1 MSEFTQENRINAESL
16 ASEILTLSR
25 NSLLVN
31 LRCLDR
37 AVSRL
42 AFVADENFTFE
53 TDGVSLFYDPM
64 FVLSGYRAEPSA
76 ITRNLLHSLLH
87 CVFCHSFAGADI
99 DRARWDLACDMAVE
113 ASITDLHIPA
123 LAALR
128 EELQRAPLAEV
139 QADTGTLTAEK
150 IYRWLRDREIS
161 EEELIL
167 RRSCFQG
174 DGHDL
179 WYGASDG
186 ESRPDDRIRLR
197 KLWEEVSRRM
207 QTELETV
214 SRREGT
220 LVQNLRRLNRSRR
233 SYDDILRR
241 FSVYG
246 EVMHLSD
253 EEFDNNYYTYGL
265 QTYGNLPLIEP
276 LEYAEQRRIRDFVIA
291 VDTSGSVRGEVVQRF
306 MQHTY
311 DMLSR
316 QESFFSKINMYILQ
330 CDWQIRHIAHIC
342 SRKDLDSYIADLQLQ
357 GFEQTD
363 FRPVFQF
370 VEEKRRSGELRNLRG
385 LIYFT
390 DGRGIFPASPPDY
403 ETAFILHSD
412 REQEPAVPPWAIH
425 MTMTEED
432 ILDGKFSS

>member
-1 MSEFTQENRINAESL
+1 MSAFTEENAITAESL

-31 LRCLDR
+31 LRFLDR

-42 AFVADENFTFE
+42 EFAADENFTFE

-64 FVLSGYRAEPSA
+64 FVLSQYRSEPSV

-87 CVFCHSFAGADI
+87 CVFCHSFIGADI

-113 ASITDLHIPA
+113 ASIRDLHIPA

-128 EELQRAPLAEV
+128 EELQCAPLAEV
-139 QADTGTLTAEK
+139 QADVGTLTAEK
-150 IYRWLRDREIS
+150 IYRWLRDRDIS
-161 EEELIL
+161 KEELIL

-179 WYGASDG
+179 WYGTSDS
-186 ESRPDDRIRLR
+186 ESNPEDKIRLR
-197 KLWEEVSRRM
+197 RRWEEVSRRM

-265 QTYGNLPLIEP
+265 RTYGNLPLVEP
-276 LEYAEQRRIRDFVIA
+276 LEYSEQRRIRDFVIA
-291 VDTSGSVRGEVVQRF
+291 IDTSGSVRGEVVQRF
-306 MQHTY
+306 IQHTY
-311 DMLSR
+311 DLLSR

-330 CDWQIRHIAHIC
+330 CDWQIRDAARIR
-342 SRKDLDSYIADLQLQ
+342 SRKDFDAYIADLQLK

-370 VEEKRRSGELRNLRG
+370 IDDKRRDGELRNLRG

-390 DGRGIFPASPPDY
+390 DGLGIFPISRPDY

-412 REQEPAVPPWAIH
+412 REQEPPVPVWAMH
-425 MTMTEED
+425 MTMSEED

>member
-1 MSEFTQENRINAESL
+1 MSENSGENPISAESL
-16 ASEILTLSR
+16 ANEILMLSR
-25 NSLLVN
+25 NLLLVN

-42 AFVADENFTFE
+42 SFVADENIPFE

-64 FVLSGYRAEPSA
+64 FILSQYRAEPSV

-87 CVFCHSFAGADI
+87 CVFCHSFTGADI
-99 DRARWDLACDMAVE
+99 DRLRWDLACDMAVE
-113 ASITDLHIPA
+113 ASINDLHIPA

-128 EELQRAPLAEV
+128 EDFQREPLAEV
-139 QADTGTLTAEK
+139 QADAGALTAEK
-150 IYRWLRDREIS
+150 IYRWLRDRELS

-179 WYGASDG
+179 WYSTSDS
-186 ESRPDDRIRLR
+186 ESDSEDKIRLR
-197 KLWEEVSRRM
+197 RLWEEVSRQM

-214 SRREGT
+214 NRREGT
-220 LVQNLRRLNRSRR
+220 LVQNLRRLNRTRR
-233 SYDDILRR
+233 SYDAFLRR

-265 QTYGNLPLIEP
+265 RTYGNLPLVEP
-276 LEYAEQRRIRDFVIA
+276 LEYSEQRRIRDFVIA

-306 MQHTY
+306 IQHTY
-311 DMLSR
+311 DLLSR
-316 QESFFSKINMYILQ
+316 QESFFSKINLYILQ
-330 CDWQIRHIAHIC
+330 CDWQIRDVAHIR
-342 SRKDLDSYIADLQLQ
+342 SRKDFDSYIADLQLK

-363 FRPVFQF
+363 FRPVFRF
-370 VEEKRRSGELRNLRG
+370 VDEKRRSGELRNLKG

-390 DGRGIFPASPPDY
+390 DGLGTFPSARPDY

-412 REQEPAVPPWAIH
+412 GEREPQVPVWAMH
-425 MTMTEED
+425 MTLTEED